1 MDGSLTQCGAHS
13 VDRIDG
19 RALLLAG
26 RSVMLLFAMMRVGL
40 LVSAHTVALRA
51 SVRISTTC
59 FGMGHSH
66 PLHVR
71 KGGRCT
77 HAQVQQAGRWLSR
90 LFVAFTSMLVHM
102 VPMCVVS

>member
-40 LVSAHTVALRA
+40 LASAHTVALRA

-59 FGMGHSH
+59 FGMWGIRIPFMSA
-66 PLHVR
+66 
-71 KGGRCT
+71 K
-77 HAQVQQAGRWLSR
+77 
-90 LFVAFTSMLVHM
+90 VAAALMLKFNA
-102 VPMCVVS
+102 SG